1 MIDFSLKEICETTGG
16 KLYNAKEDLF
26 IKGITTDS
34 RKAEEGV
41 VFVALRGENFDGH
54 SFAVKA
60 CEDGALCVVSEE
72 DFETIPYIKVK
83 DTRRCLMEIAR
94 AVRIKSGIKVV
105 GITGSVGKTT
115 TKDMVSS
122 VLSEGFSVHKT
133 NGNFNNDIGL
143 PLTVFD
149 IENTHDMAV
158 LEMGMN
164 QFGEISRLSYG
175 GMPDVA
181 VITNVGVSHIENL
194 GSREGILK
202 AKSEIFDFMDE
213 NAYAVLNA
221 DDDMLITLK
230 GKRKNII
237 WYGIDNREDIYADN
251 IVSLGL
257 EGEMCDI
264 HTKDWTITVK
274 IPIPGRHMVLNA
286 MAAAGVGVAMGLS
299 TEQIKTGIETFS
311 ATKMRM
317 DISTTEKGV
326 KIINDAY
333 NANPVSMKAAL
344 DVLKNCEGRRIAV
357 IGDMFE
363 LGDFAQGMHYDVGS
377 YAVDCGI
384 DSLIFIGEASAAMK
398 KAADDKGFKNYCY
411 YPSQEE
417 FLNEDING
425 MFDKGDTVLVKAS
438 RGMQLEKTVRKI
450 QEVK

>member
-1 MIDFSLKEICETTGG
+1 MIDFSLKEICEATGG

-264 HTKDWTITVK
+264 HTMDWTITVK

>member
-1 MIDFSLKEICETTGG
+1 MIDFSLKEICVATDG
-16 KLYNAKEDLF
+16 KLFNADENMQ

-34 RKAEEGV
+34 RKTEDGV

-54 SFAVKA
+54 EFAKKA
-60 CEDGALCVVSEE
+60 VEDGALCVVSEE
-72 DFETIPYIKVK
+72 NFEGIPYIKVK
-83 DTRRCLMEIAR
+83 DTRKCLMEIAR

-122 VLSEGFSVHKT
+122 VLAQGFNVHKT
-133 NGNFNNDIGL
+133 QGNFNNDIGL

-149 IENTHDMAV
+149 IEKTHNMAV

-175 GMPDVA
+175 GVPDVA

-202 AKSEIFDFMDE
+202 AKSEIFDFMAED
-213 NAYAVLNA
+213 AFAVLNA

-237 WYGIDNREDIYADN
+237 WYGIDNKEDIYADN
-251 IVSLGL
+251 IISSGL
-257 EGEMCDI
+257 DGEICDI

-286 MAAAGVGVAMGLS
+286 MAAAGAGIAMGLS
-299 TEQIKTGIETFS
+299 AEQIKRGIETFS

-344 DVLKNCEGRRIAV
+344 DVLKGCEGKRIAV

-363 LGDFAQGMHYDVGS
+363 LGPFAYDMHYDVGS
-377 YAVDCGI
+377 YAVNCGI
-384 DSLIFIGEASAAMK
+384 DSLIFIGKTSEAMK
-398 KAADDKGFKNYCY
+398 KAAEDNGFKNYIY
-411 YPSQEE
+411 FSTQEE
-417 FLNEDING
+417 FLDKDING
-425 MFDKGDTVLVKAS
+425 MFNKGDTVLVKAS

>member
-1 MIDFSLKEICETTGG
+1 MIDFSLKEICEAAGG
-16 KLYNAKEDLF
+16 KLYNAQEDLL

-54 SFAVKA
+54 SFAKKA
-60 CEDGALCVVSEE
+60 VEDGALCVVSEQ
-72 DFETIPYIKVK
+72 DFEGIPYIKVK

-122 VLSEGFSVHKT
+122 VLAQGFNVHKT
-133 NGNFNNDIGL
+133 QGNFNNDIGL

-149 IENTHDMAV
+149 IEKSHNMAV

-175 GMPDVA
+175 GVPDVA

-213 NAYAVLNA
+213 DAFAVLNA

-237 WYGIDNREDIYADN
+237 WYGIDNKEDIYADN

-257 EGEMCDI
+257 DGEMCDI

-286 MAAAGVGVAMGLS
+286 MAAAGAGIAMGLS
-299 TEQIKTGIETFS
+299 SAQIKKGIETFS

-344 DVLKNCEGRRIAV
+344 DVLKGCEGRRIAV

-363 LGDFAQGMHYDVGS
+363 LGPFAEDMHYDVGS
-377 YAVDCGI
+377 YAVECGI
-384 DSLIFIGEASAAMK
+384 DSLIFIGETSEAMK
-398 KAADDKGFKNYCY
+398 KAAEDKGFNNYMY
-411 YPSQEE
+411 FSTQEE
-417 FLNEDING
+417 FLDKNIND
-425 MFDKGDTVLVKAS
+425 MFSKGDTVLVKAS